1 MEVTPPDVSQ
11 APHLPSLLVAH
22 HQHLKCPH
30 LCGDLSKQ
38 QQQLLDILSNS
49 LFSDLILS
57 KKKSTNNV
65 DADPNIQKRPFLP
78 DTVVYIEDLE
88 KGKI

>member
-11 APHLPSLLVAH
+11 APHLPSLLAAH

-57 KKKSTNNV
+57 KKIDKYFGGTKNFST
-65 DADPNIQKRPFLP
+65 ARPFL
-78 DTVVYIEDLE
+78 DQFQD
-88 KGKI
+88 